1 MAVPALVYQDTF
13 IIAVGPV
20 VLLSLLVGWRSGKFN
35 WFVLTA
41 SALFVEYI
49 WLLAERVARGAEL
62 VAVGA
67 GVLLLL
73 FLELAYFGCLRSK
86 VGKAQDH
93 RRKYSGVDSV
103 GDQRRIFLATLR
115 RGGQVGL
122 GSLAAAVLIHLMRRI
137 ELAAMWYFPLLA
149 LGATGLAIA
158 VFLLLHRR
166 ISQ

>member
-1 MAVPALVYQDTF
+1 MAWRWVWIIAGVLVAVPALVYQDTF

-35 WFVLTA
+35 WFVLAA

-93 RRKYSGVDSV
+93 RRKYSGCRFS
-103 GDQRRIFLATLR
+103 
-115 RGGQVGL
+115 RG
-122 GSLAAAVLIHLMRRI
+122 SAADLFSYP
-137 ELAAMWYFPLLA
+137 AAGWSGGPCQPGCS
-149 LGATGLAIA
+149 GAYSPDAA
-158 VFLLLHRR
+158 D
-166 ISQ
+166 